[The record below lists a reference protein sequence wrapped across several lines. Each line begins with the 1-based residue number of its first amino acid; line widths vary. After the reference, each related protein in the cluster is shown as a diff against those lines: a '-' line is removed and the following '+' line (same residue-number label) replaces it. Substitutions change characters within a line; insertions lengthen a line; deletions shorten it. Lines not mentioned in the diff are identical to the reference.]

1 MASIFQKN
9 EGAVDRV
16 VRIIIGAGVL
26 SLVWIG
32 PQTAWGWI
40 GLIPLITG
48 IAGTCPAYSIFGM
61 STCRVDKEPAAKD

>member
-48 IAGTCPAYSIFGM
+48 IAGTCPAYNIFGM
-61 STCRVDKEPAAKD
+61 STRSAEKEPAAKS